1 MMILYQQRS
10 QQTPN
15 SHQQQLGWRG
25 GDQTLSRI
33 YNKTWL
39 KSTSK
44 FSIPETQKIS
54 NVVSRVSSRKNFT
67 YFLCFPWGMSIKK
80 KAILNMTK
88 VGFRFSSILNPTGH
102 FEKKRTNME
111 SIRSLGHLR
120 EKGKPLAAA
129 EVYIPSIPCSSTSF
143 RGS

>member
-1 MMILYQQRS
+1 MMIQALIE
-10 QQTPN
+10 PN
-15 SHQQQLGWRG
+15 SHLPGWRS

-33 YNKTWL
+33 YYKTL
-39 KSTSK
+39 AKSTSK

-54 NVVSRVSSRKNFT
+54 NVVSRVISSRKNFT